1 MADSPEEA
9 RQQAFAEQDNPAAAP
24 TEMETE
30 LEHKDTVDIDPPS
43 VRAYLAA
50 KYASQTKEVYTRDKS
65 ISETTPSKIP
75 VVPSTSVNTPAS
87 TSDLTATN
95 ILSRLAQPL
104 RQRPTVRR
112 EETSA
117 LPAVRPARPDSGPLD
132 FRIWRLRRPFWGSL
146 LMMIASLM
154 ILWGPVSLLRF
165 ALLPGSSIWAGILV
179 GILLLIMALIQLLT
193 PSYAVITGGIGV
205 ALSLVSL
212 LVAGFGGLGMGMI
225 LGTIGSALGIAWKPN
240 AQPLPTRQR

>member
-1 MADSPEEA
+1 
-9 RQQAFAEQDNPAAAP
+9 
-24 TEMETE
+24 
-30 LEHKDTVDIDPPS
+30 
-43 VRAYLAA
+43 
-50 KYASQTKEVYTRDKS
+50 
-65 ISETTPSKIP
+65 
-75 VVPSTSVNTPAS
+75 
-87 TSDLTATN
+87 
-95 ILSRLAQPL
+95 
-104 RQRPTVRR
+104 
-112 EETSA
+112 
-117 LPAVRPARPDSGPLD
+117 
-132 FRIWRLRRPFWGSL
+132 
-146 LMMIASLM
+146 MMIASLM